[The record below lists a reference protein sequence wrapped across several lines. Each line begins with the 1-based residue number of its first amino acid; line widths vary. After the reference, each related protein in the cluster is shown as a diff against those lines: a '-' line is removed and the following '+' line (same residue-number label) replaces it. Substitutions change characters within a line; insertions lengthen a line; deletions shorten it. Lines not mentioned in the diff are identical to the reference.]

1 MKQDINK
8 IRPEK
13 TVNRKFNATD
23 VKNII
28 RELLVS
34 EVDPKNILRD
44 FHELSISA
52 TAHDPKTSQ
61 EARDKI
67 NKLSANTINVVGLD
81 THYPIAETVTNNRTL
96 IIEFANQLVSEYG
109 CTTASE
115 KSLVHVVAG
124 AYGRVLEY
132 SKLFNNCQRV
142 DYLSHV
148 KNEYYSMLSKELDR
162 AERHYLA
169 AMNTLIQMKKPVMN
183 VKINANT
190 AFVGQNQQFNSP
202 HSHEIDKL

>member
-1 MKQDINK
+1 MKQSINK
-8 IRPEK
+8 IGTKKVMARE
-13 TVNRKFNATD
+13 FNAKN
-23 VKNII
+23 VRNII
-28 RELLVS
+28 RNSLVS
-34 EVDPKNILRD
+34 EIDPQKIVKD
-44 FHELSISA
+44 FYDLLADVNAQDKKS
-52 TAHDPKTSQ
+52 SQ
-61 EARDKI
+61 EARGKI
-67 NKLSANTINVVGLD
+67 SKRSVEIINVVGLD

-190 AFVGQNQQFNSP
+190 AFVGQNQQFNGP
-202 HSHEIDKL
+202 NPHEINKP